1 MLIIKLGILKP
12 FLIMIDVVHNK
23 YKALPENTNISFTK
37 CYIVYIKD
45 FKFKHSISINDLEQ

>member
-1 MLIIKLGILKP
+1 
-12 FLIMIDVVHNK
+12 MIDVVHNK